1 MQINWRQQTAH
12 VPKNF
17 TQVPFYSVTDN
28 CVSNLAA
35 DRDAN
40 SRQIKHILFNKNNK
54 HTPLKK
60 GAG

>member
-1 MQINWRQQTAH
+1 